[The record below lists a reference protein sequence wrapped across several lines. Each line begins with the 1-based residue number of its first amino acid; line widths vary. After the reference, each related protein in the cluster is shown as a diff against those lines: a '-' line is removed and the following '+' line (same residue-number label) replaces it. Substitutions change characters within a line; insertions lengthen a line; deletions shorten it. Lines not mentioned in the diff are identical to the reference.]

1 MFDRI
6 RNKAERED
14 DGTFVC
20 VLPKDFTARDVR
32 QDAKDTCVNWFYK
45 IGAIRDLLPRL
56 YMEMAILKCYHF
68 LQVEPPRAQIQ
79 RLARMMRGLGDPL
92 AAAYAR
98 CYLARRGAALLPGEK
113 GYLAEM
119 LGDMVPQY
127 TGIGRAVPFTSAGQ
141 PSHLSAAEY
150 LQLVDPALE
159 WVLSRLCDRADTS
172 VLQTAIG
179 AAGSQ
184 PPLSFLKAVLWS
196 LPATFASANALRLA
210 ELTRLG
216 CDPIGAESR
225 ALAQAQALQAA
236 CYRRLGEKLIEL
248 APSDSAKL
256 PLLRE
261 VWRVVTHFTA
271 LQEYL
276 SVADIWVEFT
286 LRHFGAAELDALCGD
301 IRRHVGA
308 DAVPPGPCS
317 EQLTSVVSR
326 VLVHH
331 DLFAAMR
338 LQNFVPLLDCLST
351 ARAAGGGTRAGRSH
365 EGRLA
370 APGIAASV
378 IIVLTVDGRFVL
390 KRRGRATCSRS

>member
-20 VLPKDFTARDVR
+20 VLPQNFTAKDVR

-68 LQVEPPRAQIQ
+68 LQVEPPRAQIY

-98 CYLARRGAALLPGEK
+98 CYLARRGAAVLPGDK
-113 GYLAEM
+113 GYLGEM
-119 LGDMVPQY
+119 LGDMLPQY
-127 TGIGRAVPFTSAGQ
+127 TSISHAVPFSSAGL
-141 PSHLSAAEY
+141 PSHLSASEY

-159 WVLSRLCDRADTS
+159 WVLSRLCDKADTS
-172 VLQTAIG
+172 VLQSVLG

-184 PPLSFLKAVLWS
+184 PPLPFLKAVLWS
-196 LPATFASANALRLA
+196 LPATFASANASRLA
-210 ELTRLG
+210 ELTRMG
-216 CDPIGAESR
+216 CDPMGAESR
-225 ALAQAQALQAA
+225 ALAQAQTLQAA

-248 APSDSAKL
+248 PPSDSARL

-271 LQEYL
+271 LSEYL
-276 SVADIWVEFT
+276 SVAEIWVEYT
-286 LRHFGAAELDALCGD
+286 LRHFGLAEIDVLCGD
-301 IRRHVGA
+301 VRKHVGMET
-308 DAVPPGPCS
+308 VTSGPCS
-317 EQLTSVVSR
+317 EQLTSIVSR

-351 ARAAGGGTRAGRSH
+351 VR
-365 EGRLA
+365 E
-370 APGIAASV
+370 
-378 IIVLTVDGRFVL
+378 
-390 KRRGRATCSRS
+390 GRATPKDCFAALSRKS